1 MDIYWGTNENPML
14 SNLAPRKF
22 SIKDKIY
29 YSVEHCYQSWKSG
42 KFDKVTYDKY
52 LKYGEK
58 AGVKIRGRFLPNG
71 KNDLDLRIMKRII
84 LESFKQDMKA
94 RELLL
99 STGDEILT
107 HNRERGMWRTEFPRM
122 LMEVREELRDENIL

>member
-1 MDIYWGTNENPML
+1 MDIYWASNETPML

-22 SIKDKIY
+22 TIKGRVY
-29 YSVEHCYQSWKSG
+29 YSVEHCYQTWKSS

-52 LKYGEK
+52 LRYGER

-71 KNDLDLRIMKRII
+71 KDDFDLRLMKRII
-84 LESFKQDMKA
+84 LESFKQCEES

-107 HNRERGMWRTEFPRM
+107 HNRERGMWGREFPRI
-122 LMEVREELRDENIL
+122 LMEVREELGK